1 MDLQIKGHVAIVQGA
16 SRGIGHGIADSLA
29 AEGCNLLI
37 SARNETSLK
46 DAARDLATRHGVRV
60 EAIAGDSAD
69 PGLNQQL
76 VDAAREKFGRLD
88 ILVCNSGGPPAGT
101 FKTLGPD
108 AWSAAANLIVVA
120 PVDLLRR
127 SLDLLAASPA
137 PRFFVVTS
145 SSTRV
150 AIDGLTL
157 SNVYRPAVVGLVKSL
172 SSDLAAEGICC
183 HSIAPGR
190 IDTDRLR
197 HLADVTSERTG
208 QTPEEVLEGM
218 RKATPAGR
226 LGTPVD
232 LGSLVAYLSSPAAE
246 FLNGGNWLV
255 DGGFVRAL

>member
-1 MDLQIKGHVAIVQGA
+1 MNLQIKGHVAIVQGA
-16 SRGIGHGIADSLA
+16 SRGIGRGIAESLA
-29 AEGCNLLI
+29 AEGCDLVI
-37 SARNETSLK
+37 SARSEGPLK
-46 DAARDLATRHGVRV
+46 EAGEELRSRHGVRV
-60 EAIAGDSAD
+60 EVIAGDSAD
-69 PGLNQQL
+69 PDLNQRL
-76 VDAAREKFGRLD
+76 VDGAREKFGRLD

-101 FKTLGPD
+101 FRTLDGN
-108 AWSAAANLIVVA
+108 AWAEAANLIVVS

-218 RKATPAGR
+218 RRATPAGR
-226 LGTPVD
+226 LGTPGD